1 MSTGRGVPARELLVV
16 TGKGGV
22 GKTTVAAAMALAAAR
37 EGRRVIVAEVA
48 ARDDVARVLG
58 GEAAPFSERELPGGV
73 HHISIDPE
81 QAFEEYMRDQLPG
94 PMASLLIA
102 SRSMALLAAA
112 TPGLRELLSIGK
124 VWELAQ
130 VARRTPGAMPYDLVI
145 LDAPATGHGVAILQA
160 PATFAQAARGGPIAR
175 QAGIIDALVRDGART
190 AVIAVTRAQEMP
202 VSETLELRD
211 ALRGAIGLD
220 LDRVIVNA
228 VAPSRFTAAEAAT
241 VDAAMP
247 GSGAARAVAWQ
258 HRLASAQRGQ
268 IARLRRGLPDVAVQ
282 TLPVRTGAR
291 MGLDDVAA
299 LAARL

>member
-22 GKTTVAAAMALAAAR
+22 GKTTVAAALALAAVRA
-37 EGRRVIVAEVA
+37 GRRVIVAEVA

-58 GEAAPFSERELPGGV
+58 GEAAPFAERELPGGV

-81 QAFEEYMRDQLPG
+81 QAFEEYLRDQLPG

-130 VARRTPGAMPYDLVI
+130 VARRTPGREPYDLVI

-160 PATFAQAARGGPIAR
+160 PGDVRSGRARRADRAPGRDHRRAGARRRADGGDRGHAGAGDAGVRDARAAR
-175 QAGIIDALVRDGART
+175 
-190 AVIAVTRAQEMP
+190 
-202 VSETLELRD
+202 
-211 ALRGAIGLD
+211 
-220 LDRVIVNA
+220 RV
-228 VAPSRFTAAEAAT
+228 
-241 VDAAMP
+241 
-247 GSGAARAVAWQ
+247 ARA
-258 HRLASAQRGQ
+258 RSGS
-268 IARLRRGLPDVAVQ
+268 
-282 TLPVRTGAR
+282 TSTE
-291 MGLDDVAA
+291 
-299 LAARL
+299 

>member
-1 MSTGRGVPARELLVV
+1 MSAAPTRDLFDRELVVV

-22 GKTTVAAAMALAAAR
+22 GKTTVSVALGLAAVR
-37 EGRRVIVAEVA
+37 RGRRAIVAEVA
-48 ARDDVARVLG
+48 ARDDVSRVLG
-58 GEAAPFSERELPGGV
+58 REAEPFAERELPGGV

-81 QAFEEYMRDQLPG
+81 QAFAEYLRDQLPG
-94 PMASLLIA
+94 AMASLLIS

-130 VARRTPGAMPYDLVI
+130 DARRTPGAQPYDLVI

-175 QAGIIDALVRDGART
+175 QAAIIDMLVRDGERT
-190 AVIAVTRAQEMP
+190 AVVAVTQAQEMP

-211 ALRGAIGLD
+211 VLRERIGLD
-220 LDRVIVNA
+220 LERTIVNA
-228 VAPSRFTAAEAAT
+228 VAPARFSAT
-241 VDAAMP
+241 DVQRVAAMVP
-247 GSGAARAVAWQ
+247 GAARAVAWQ
-258 HRLASAQRGQ
+258 QRHAATQRSQ
-268 IARLRRGLPDVAVQ
+268 IARLRRGLDGVAVQ
-282 TLPVRTGAR
+282 TLPLRVGAR
-291 MGLDDVAA
+291 LELDDLQA

>member
-1 MSTGRGVPARELLVV
+1 MSTGRGVPVRELLVV

-48 ARDDVARVLG
+48 ARDDIARVLG

-130 VARRTPGAMPYDLVI
+130 VARRTPGALPYDLVI

-175 QAGIIDALVRDGART
+175 QAGIIDALVRDRART

-202 VSETLELRD
+202 VSETLELRG

-228 VAPSRFTAAEAAT
+228 VAPSRFTAAEVEKVA
-241 VDAAMP
+241 AAMP
-247 GSGAARAVAWQ
+247 GSGVARGVAWQ

-268 IARLRRGLPDVAVQ
+268 LARLRRGLPDVAVQ
-282 TLPVRTGAR
+282 TLPLQTGAR
-291 MGLDDVAA
+291 LGLAEVEA

>member
-1 MSTGRGVPARELLVV
+1 MTAGDLFDRELLVV

-22 GKTTVAAAMALAAAR
+22 GKTTVATALALAAVR
-37 EGRRVIVAEVA
+37 RGRRVIVAEVA
-48 ARDDVARVLG
+48 ARDDVSRVLG
-58 GEAAPFSERELPGGV
+58 EEAEPFAERELPGGV

-81 QAFEEYMRDQLPG
+81 QALAEYVRDQLPG
-94 PMASLLIA
+94 ALASLLIA
-102 SRSMALLAAA
+102 SRSMGLLAAA

-130 VARRTPGAMPYDLVI
+130 DARRTPGALPYDLVI

-160 PATFAQAARGGPIAR
+160 PATFAQAAHGGPVAR
-175 QAGIIDALVRDGART
+175 QAGIIDALVRDGERT
-190 AVIAVTRAQEMP
+190 AVVAVTQAQEMP

-211 ALRGAIGLD
+211 ALRAAIGLD
-220 LDRVIVNA
+220 LARVVVNA
-228 VAPSRFTAAEAAT
+228 VAPARFTAAEVQEVSRA
-241 VDAAMP
+241 V

-268 IARLRRGLPDVAVQ
+268 IARLRRGLDGVAVQ
-282 TLPVRTGAR
+282 TLPFRAAPRLGR
-291 MGLDDVAA
+291 EDLDA